1 SVLQAVDPAAAQ
13 AAADEFSTVDAT
25 NRVTGE
31 PVPAPLA
38 GLREKQVRFSN
49 TCEKQDML
57 SAFAAGLKINL

>member
-1 SVLQAVDPAAAQ
+1 MGVPCAAAQ
-13 AAADEFSTVDAT
+13 AAADEFATVDAA

-49 TCEKQDML
+49 ICEKQEML
-57 SAFAAGLKINL
+57 SAFAAGLEIKL